1 MSFKESYETLYEMTN
16 ARLADRALEKEE
28 HALTELASKVTRDVL
43 ENEIED
49 MKISLNVGH
58 VIDFIEPRLALQI
71 LIEEGLREDDEF
83 NTNARDSIEMV
94 GVLRLID
101 DEDMLIVLAYLKSDV
116 AFVDMELANGVITEE
131 ELVVLREKMRNFGV
145 MNTLFSMLH

>member
-28 HALTELASKVTRDVL
+28 RALTELASKVTREVL

-101 DEDMLIVLAYLKSDV
+101 DEDMLIVLAYLKSEV
-116 AFVDMELANGVITEE
+116 AFVDMELASGVITEE
-131 ELVVLREKMRNFGV
+131 ELVVLREKMRTFGV